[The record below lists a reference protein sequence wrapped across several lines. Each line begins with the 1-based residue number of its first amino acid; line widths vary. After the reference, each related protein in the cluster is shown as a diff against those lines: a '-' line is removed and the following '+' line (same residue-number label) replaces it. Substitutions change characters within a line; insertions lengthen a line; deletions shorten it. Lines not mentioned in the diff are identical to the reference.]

1 LFHTKKTN
9 LQLFLFGE
17 SLNNANENKLY
28 PAQSLG
34 NMHKTL
40 TATYINLA
48 GIIDLFALL
57 LENNNKG

>member
-1 LFHTKKTN
+1 LEKV
-9 LQLFLFGE
+9 
-17 SLNNANENKLY
+17 LNNANENKLY
-28 PAQSLG
+28 TAQSLG